1 MPAPLIDLSALRR
14 FTDAGSFDRGRAYA
28 RDGMVRRSAW
38 NDDFSVLS
46 ADVRGSGEADY
57 RCVIRVTA
65 GRESAAV
72 ASTSCSCPVRSGCK
86 HIVAVVLV
94 SNAEVEA
101 APPVPDVEPERAQ
114 PTWRMLLAPPA
125 PSVSAVALAL
135 GIEVRHREAK
145 GVHQWAPRPMRT
157 ATVRDVVKG
166 GGELLLGMR
175 PLMRSKSSGAWIQ
188 GQASWDAIRRP
199 GSQFRA
205 DQVRWFADLLSIARD
220 SLLSGTAGDW
230 LILDQVQSA
239 LLWPHLRAASGLG
252 IPLVSAQKS
261 FQVGVADSGSVSA
274 QVERTG
280 DELEITADVVLDDRS
295 VDAAHVRTIGHSGIY
310 VVEPLGA
317 RAVVTMAEVAL
328 SPVAHAL
335 LSARSTLIVPAA
347 DESAFL
353 QDAYPALARRLPVR
367 TVGEVALPTLPMP
380 MPTLVVAHHPRDR
393 IDYAFEWTYPGY
405 GRYPLSPTADAVR
418 DDVREQAA
426 RVELEQTWER
436 VTDTRFQATGT
447 VHDIDAAEFV
457 THIVPELQDQGVA
470 VVRTGKA
477 KTYHE
482 LSGAPEITVSTV
494 ETADPDWFDLGILV
508 KIDGRSIPFAPLFTA
523 LSMRRTKLLLVD
535 GSYFSLSHP
544 ALDSLRE
551 LIDEATELDEWD
563 TAPRISRYQTDLWEE
578 FEDLADEA
586 IPATS
591 WRVTAEGLRDAT
603 EVPPASVPRA
613 LNAELRA
620 YQKAGFDW
628 LAFLWQHRL
637 GGILADDMGLGK
649 TIQLL
654 TLMLHAREMGETRPF
669 LVVAPTSV
677 QATWQDEAARFA
689 PTLRVQLIDGTL
701 GRRSASVAEIA
712 GDVDVVVT
720 SYTLMRLE
728 AEEYASTEWAVL
740 VLDEAQFVKNA
751 STKQHRAVASVPA
764 LVTFAVTGTP
774 LENSL
779 SDLWALLKITAP
791 GLFPSARK
799 FRQDYIQPIEKG
811 KVPENEEGSEYRQR
825 RLARLRRRIRPLM
838 LRRTK
843 ELVATDLPEKQEQL
857 LHVELSAA
865 HRVIYDTVL
874 QRERQKVLGLLKDLD
889 RNRFIVFR
897 SLTMLRMLSLAPG
910 LVDEVDAPV
919 GSRKIDTLVERVIEL
934 HAEGHRALVFS
945 QFTSFLQIAADRL
958 AQAGIPFAYLDG
970 STRDRRQVI
979 EGFRKGEQPVFLI
992 SLKSGGF
999 GLTLTEA
1006 DYVFMLDP
1014 WWNPAAEAQAIDR
1027 THRIGQHR
1035 PVMVYRMISAG
1046 TIEDKVLALQQRKA
1060 RLFTAVMDDEA
1071 LFAQSLTAEDI
1082 RGLFEG

>member
-1 MPAPLIDLSALRR
+1 MPAPLIDLETLRR
-14 FTDAGSFDRGRAYA
+14 FSDAGSFDRGRAYA
-28 RDGMVRRSAW
+28 RDRMVRSSAW
-38 NDDFSVLS
+38 NEDFTVLS
-46 ADVRGSGEADY
+46 ADVLGSGASDY
-57 RCVIRVTA
+57 HCVIRVTA
-65 GRESAAV
+65 GRESASV
-72 ASTSCSCPVRSGCK
+72 ASTSCSCPVRVACK
-86 HIVAVVLV
+86 HIVAAVLA
-94 SNAEVEA
+94 SNAEVDA
-101 APPVPDVEPERAQ
+101 APPAPAAAELPAQ
-114 PTWRMLLAPPA
+114 PTWRTLLEPA
-125 PSVSAVALAL
+125 TPSASAVALAL
-135 GIEVRHREAK
+135 GIEVRYRDAK

-175 PLMRSKSSGAWIQ
+175 PLMRSKSSRAWIQ

-230 LILDQVQSA
+230 LILDHVQSG

-252 IPLVSAQKS
+252 IPLVTAQKS
-261 FQVGVADSGSVSA
+261 FQVGVADTGSVSA
-274 QVERTG
+274 QVERTSDG
-280 DELEITADVVLDDRS
+280 LEVLADVMLDDRPA
-295 VDAAHVRTIGHSGIY
+295 DAAHVRTIGHSGIY
-310 VVEPLGA
+310 VIEPVGA
-317 RAVVTMAEVAL
+317 RAIVTLAEVEL

-335 LSARSTLIVPAA
+335 ISARSTLVVPAA
-347 DESAFL
+347 DEGAFL
-353 QDAYPALARRLPVR
+353 KDAYPALARRLPVR
-367 TVGEVALPTLPMP
+367 TVGEVALPTLPVP
-380 MPTLVVAHHPRDR
+380 IPTVVVAHHPRDR
-393 IDYAFEWTYPGY
+393 IDYSFEWTYQGY
-405 GRYPLSPTADAVR
+405 GRYPLTPTADAVR
-418 DDVREQAA
+418 DDVRERSA
-426 RVELEQTWER
+426 RAELEQTWEA
-436 VTDTRFQATGT
+436 ATGT
-447 VHDIDAAEFV
+447 AFGATGRLEDVDAAEFV
-457 THIVPELQDQGVA
+457 THILPALQDLGIS

-477 KTYHE
+477 KTYQE

-494 ETADPDWFDLGILV
+494 ESADPDWFDLGILV

-535 GSYFSLSHP
+535 GSYFSLAHP

-551 LIDEATELDEWD
+551 LIDEATELDEWE

-586 IPATS
+586 FPATS
-591 WRVTAEGLRDAT
+591 WRATAEGLRDAT
-603 EVPPASVPRA
+603 SVSPVAVPQG
-613 LNAELRA
+613 LHAELRT

-628 LAFLWQHRL
+628 LAFLWEHRL

-654 TLMLHAREMGETRPF
+654 TLMLHARAMGETRPF

-677 QATWQDEAARFA
+677 LATWQDEAARFA
-689 PTLRVQLIDGTL
+689 PSLAVHVVDGTA
-701 GRRSASVAEIA
+701 GRRRSSIDEIA
-712 GDVDVVVT
+712 GKIDIVVT
-720 SYTLMRLE
+720 SYTLVRLD
-728 AEEYASTEWAVL
+728 AEEYARTEWGVL

-751 STKQHRAVASVPA
+751 STKQHRAVASIPA
-764 LVTFAVTGTP
+764 HVTFAVSGTP

-779 SDLWALLKITAP
+779 SDLWALLKLTAP

-811 KVPENEEGSEYRQR
+811 RVPENEEGSEYRQR

-857 LHVELSAA
+857 LHVELSAQ
-865 HRVIYDTVL
+865 HRVLYDTVL
-874 QRERQKVLGLLKDLD
+874 QRERQKVLGLLQDLD

-910 LVDEVDAPV
+910 LVDEADAHV
-919 GSRKIDTLVERVIEL
+919 GSRKIDTLIERVIEL

-945 QFTSFLQIAADRL
+945 QFTSFLHIAADRL
-958 AQAGIPFAYLDG
+958 TQAGVAFSYLDG

-979 EGFRKGEQPVFLI
+979 DGFRSGEQPVFLI

-1035 PVMVYRMISAG
+1035 PVMVYRMISSG
-1046 TIEDKVLALQQRKA
+1046 TIEEKVLALQQRKA

-1071 LFAQSLTAEDI
+1071 LFAQSLSADDI
-1082 RGLFEG
+1082 RGLFVS